1 MVPPVP
7 PISPSHAGRRK
18 TGRPIAQSDSASH
31 QRGGQACNAPSSLVQ
46 SSQSHEG
53 RRPVLVDNGRNVR
66 SCRSESAQEQDQA
79 VISRLHGKREGEGEE
94 QKLPDLKST
103 VSICS
108 GLTRR
113 FRNCSE
119 IDLAGPTAFVG
130 TGSWLA
136 QTAGSRWQPTAKT

>member
-31 QRGGQACNAPSSLVQ
+31 QRGGQGCNAPSSLVQ

-66 SCRSESAQEQDQA
+66 SCRSESAQEQGQA
-79 VISRLHGKREGEGEE
+79 VISRLHGKREE
-94 QKLPDLKST
+94 
-103 VSICS
+103 
-108 GLTRR
+108 RR
-113 FRNCSE
+113 RRRRRRTE
-119 IDLAGPTAFVG
+119 TAGPEKCRINLLWTHPPFPQLLRNRSR
-130 TGSWLA
+130 GSHCLCRHRKLA
-136 QTAGSRWQPTAKT
+136 CTNGG